1 MRTSFLPGA
10 LVPSI
15 GLLALA
21 CGASTEHPLRD
32 QVSIDGS
39 STVYPV
45 AEAVSEEFQLRNP
58 RVMVSLGRSGSGGGF
73 ERFCRGET
81 DVATASRTIR
91 DFEAQRCAAAG
102 VDYLELPLA
111 LDGLSVIVNPRN
123 DFVGCLTLQELR
135 EIWRPGSPVRSWRDV
150 RPEFPPE
157 EIKLYGPGT
166 DSGTFDTFSEAIV
179 GEMGAS
185 RMDFQASEDDNVLVN
200 GLIRDRY
207 SLGYFGYAYLAE
219 NRERLKVVAVDGGS
233 GCVTPSPETIQDGR
247 YTPLGR
253 QLYLYVKV
261 SSLSRSG
268 MNAFLE
274 YFLTHAREF
283 VLEAGF
289 SPLSDRMYSE
299 NLGLVRRVVGIWG
312 FPRSDSGLGAA
323 DGA

>member
-1 MRTSFLPGA
+1 VSF
-10 LVPSI
+10 VSR
-15 GLLALA
+15 GLLLSSLLLFGQG
-21 CGASTEHPLRD
+21 CGRQDEHGLRD

-39 STVYPV
+39 STVYPI

-81 DVATASRTIR
+81 DVASASRTIR

-102 VDYLELPLA
+102 VEYLELPVA

-123 DFVGCLTLQELR
+123 TFIGCLTVQELR

-150 RPEFPPE
+150 RPEFPAE

-200 GLIRDRY
+200 GLTRDRY

-219 NRERLKVVAVDGGS
+219 NRDRLKVVAVDGGS
-233 GCVTPSPETIQDGR
+233 GCVTPSPETIEDGR

-253 QLYLYVKV
+253 RLYLYVKV
-261 SSLSRSG
+261 SSLSRPG
-268 MNAFLE
+268 MKAFLE
-274 YFLTHAREF
+274 YFLTHARDF
-283 VLEAGF
+283 VLEAGL
-289 SPLSDRMYSE
+289 SPLPDRIYTE
-299 NLGLVRRVVGIWG
+299 NLDLVRRVVSIWSL
-312 FPRSDSGLGAA
+312 PRSSPGLEAAA
-323 DGA
+323 DG